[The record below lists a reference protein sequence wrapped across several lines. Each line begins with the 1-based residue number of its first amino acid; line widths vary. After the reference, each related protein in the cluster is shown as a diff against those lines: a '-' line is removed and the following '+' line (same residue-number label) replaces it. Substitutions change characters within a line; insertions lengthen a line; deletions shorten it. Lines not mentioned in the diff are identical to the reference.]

1 MNPIAFGRL
10 FTLSKVNE
18 LSNDFDYIVAY
29 EFWKRFSSL
38 LDSLSV
44 TYSRASEHHCNPK
57 QSGTIIR
64 HKNAA
69 DDSWATCQQS
79 SHITHHC
86 R

>member
-1 MNPIAFGRL
+1 MNRIAFGRL

-64 HKNAA
+64 H
-69 DDSWATCQQS
+69 
-79 SHITHHC
+79 
-86 R
+86 